1 MLPWD
6 AALGAQPHTQGL
18 GTLPNVGLLD
28 AFEAKIDSL
37 VNGAFARAFNAE
49 VQPVELAAALQR
61 EMDDRAAT
69 LDAHRTITV
78 NYFEIDLAPRDHERL
93 APHLQTLAS
102 ELSTL
107 VKEHAAAQQL
117 TLMGP
122 VAMSFTEDADLDT
135 GVFRVRSKSRQAPGA
150 AMSGGPRLVLAD
162 GQQIPLVRTVTQLGR
177 SKEAN
182 IHIDDVGASRAH
194 CEIVLGD
201 VIKVRDLGSTNGTYV
216 DGSRVAEADLID
228 GSRITLGSTTLT
240 LRTM

>member
-1 MLPWD
+1 M
-6 AALGAQPHTQGL
+6 
-18 GTLPNVGLLD
+18 GLLD
-28 AFEAKIDSL
+28 AFEAKLDSL

-78 NYFEIDLAPRDHERL
+78 NNFDIDLSPRDYERL
-93 APHLQTLAS
+93 MSHIQTLAA

-107 VKEHAAAQQL
+107 VKEHAAAQQF

-122 VAMSFTEDADLDT
+122 VAISFSEDTDLDT
-135 GVFRVRSKSRQAPGA
+135 GVFRVRSTSRQAPGA
-150 AMSGGPRLVLAD
+150 SASGGPRLVMAD
-162 GQQIPLVRTVTQLGR
+162 GQELALVRTVTQLGR
-177 SKEAN
+177 SKDAN
-182 IHIDDVGASRAH
+182 IHVDDVGASRAH
-194 CEIVLGD
+194 CEIVIGD

-216 DGSRVAEADLID
+216 DGTRIAEAELKD

-240 LRTM
+240 LRTS